1 MNKENNKL
9 LVSDIFVQ
17 YCKTKIKEQYLT
29 YYEIA
34 KRSQYYPSTMGFY
47 FVESSNN
54 KKMSYSMAIVI
65 LTVLHGR
72 RFVSVDERVQF
83 QKDIE
88 HKFYF
93 AFRQAFDTLNET
105 YMQVEKKYGISHST
119 AFCYYNHK
127 KIPSLDSAYRVST
140 LFKFNLP
147 VSIDEIFVPSKR
159 ITIKEAR
166 LCAKLTQEE
175 MSEIFGMRQQTIESL
190 ESGKRVLSRWI
201 ENLII
206 DKLLLIAKNKETTKR
221 RKHYD
226 NQRS

>member
-65 LTVLHGR
+65 LAVLHGR

-93 AFRQAFDTLNET
+93 AFRQAFDALNET

-147 VSIDEIFVPSKR
+147 VSIDEIFIPSKR

-206 DKLLLIAKNKETTKR
+206 DKLLLIAKKQRNNKKEKTL
-221 RKHYD
+221 
-226 NQRS
+226 

>member
-1 MNKENNKL
+1 
-9 LVSDIFVQ
+9 
-17 YCKTKIKEQYLT
+17 
-29 YYEIA
+29 
-34 KRSQYYPSTMGFY
+34 
-47 FVESSNN
+47 
-54 KKMSYSMAIVI
+54 MAIVI
-65 LTVLHGR
+65 LAVLHGR

-93 AFRQAFDTLNET
+93 AFRQAFDALNET

-127 KIPSLDSAYRVST
+127 KIPSLDSAYRVAT

-190 ESGKRVLSRWI
+190 ESGKGYCLVGLKF
-201 ENLII
+201 N
-206 DKLLLIAKNKETTKR
+206 
-221 RKHYD
+221 H
-226 NQRS
+226 